1 MGVHIKEEKFS
12 CYRIAAQ
19 HPLWWV
25 MVVVDQ
31 QLLTEQLDAA
41 DPLELGYGVTS
52 AILPTDTRNGLIIR
66 AFAHRAINLM
76 VTDGGA
82 EFDNDDSEQG
92 ANWTLDAIEQLAIRQ
107 LRADQVALSIVAAHV
122 RLPRESD
129 LSIWK
134 IGGDQ

>member
-1 MGVHIKEEKFS
+1 MVVHIKEEKFS

-31 QLLTEQLDAA
+31 ELLTEQLDAA
-41 DPLELGYGVTS
+41 DPLELGCGIT
-52 AILPTDTRNGLIIR
+52 AETPADERNGIIIR

-76 VTDGGA
+76 VKDGGA
-82 EFDNDDSEQG
+82 EFDNGDSEQG

-107 LRADQVALSIVAAHV
+107 LRVDQAALSIVAAHV